1 MNEKEK
7 KEYIEHEIIDRLY
20 CIEETD
26 FNKDTVTQDYIESI
40 IKAGIE
46 AKELIE
52 QQQKEIEEKDKLIL
66 DMKERLNNI
75 SFEVEIM
82 WRKIEKVENN
92 E

>member
-1 MNEKEK
+1 MNENEK

-20 CIEETD
+20 YMEESD
-26 FNKDTVTQDYIESI
+26 FNKNTVAQDYIEGV

-52 QQQKEIEEKDKLIL
+52 KQQEELEEKDKLIL

-75 SFEVEIM
+75 SFEVEMM